1 MVGGAQSATIPVN
14 TTVVSLSAE
23 FGDLRYVLSGT
34 ASNVSAGYLPAGT
47 VENLYLNQLSTL
59 SIYGPTGSFANLLYL

>member
-1 MVGGAQSATIPVN
+1 
-14 TTVVSLSAE
+14 
-23 FGDLRYVLSGT
+23 VLSGT